1 MTINDLHMTEE
12 QIVNEIQFMRMW
24 DKYLQKMLGKEKHS
38 ELSLGFARMLTSAE
52 LKSFGAS
59 DEEIEKACNFA
70 DMMAIADEHKA
81 DTPQTDSEITRN
93 SLRTDCTGCRFVGWY
108 DTDFPC
114 VNCVRKNKDYYTS
127 EQTERSDK

>member
-81 DTPQTDSEITRN
+81 DTPQTEDAYAYGE
-93 SLRTDCTGCRFVGWY
+93 DDWY
-108 DTDFPC
+108 D
-114 VNCVRKNKDYYTS
+114 KM
-127 EQTERSDK
+127 ERSSDA

>member
-81 DTPQTDSEITRN
+81 DTPQTDCDKCIWN
-93 SLRTDCTGCRFVGWY
+93 VCNYNKVDWDA
-108 DTDFPC
+108 DTP
-114 VNCVRKNKDYYTS
+114 
-127 EQTERSDK
+127 QTERSE

>member
-24 DKYLQKMLGKEKHS
+24 DKYLQKMLGEEKHS

-81 DTPQTDSEITRN
+81 DTPQT
-93 SLRTDCTGCRFVGWY
+93 
-108 DTDFPC
+108 
-114 VNCVRKNKDYYTS
+114 
-127 EQTERSDK
+127 EQTEPTTEDSSMVVTVKPYKPTNKEILDALEKSDCPWK